1 MTSSPKELA
10 TQNTKIQRDQERL
23 IHDLLGILDDLDR
36 ACEHWQQAETDQ
48 AERMIAPSN
57 QNTNSEDSANSNVSN
72 SLLKQF
78 QSWLKRL
85 INPAITEESFALAI
99 NPLIAHGE
107 SEAIEVVESAYEGVE
122 MIRRSLL
129 DILRKQNV
137 IPMEVMGKPFDPS
150 HMYAIGRQESTDAE
164 ENTVVQEIVRGY
176 LWQNR
181 ILRESQVMVA
191 MKPSVTKASE

>member
-85 INPAITEESFALAI
+85 INPAITEESFALD
-99 NPLIAHGE
+99 PLIAHSE
-107 SEAIEVVESAYEGVE
+107 SEAIEVVESAHEGVE

-129 DILRKQNV
+129 DILCKQNV

-150 HMYAIGRQESTDAE
+150 QMYAIGRQESTDAE